1 MIDNSELKTLPLS
14 VAKGQNSKLAV
25 TLAVVRQDQMTA
37 FAVVTGAS
45 EDRSLL
51 LHPAFPAALPR
62 PRPGDLVAVVDDQVI
77 YAWQRALVLRVLP
90 DGLRLRLPGGDQ
102 VIAPPHRPT
111 LTDPETL
118 RPGEPVF
125 ATPTAAIARAW
136 PWYEAQPPAPALQ
149 AYAAGVVEAIRNEE

>member
-1 MIDNSELKTLPLS
+1 VTNNSKLKT
-14 VAKGQNSKLAV
+14 QNSKLAV

-37 FAVVTGAS
+37 FAVVTGAG

-90 DGLRLRLPGGDQ
+90 AGLRLRLPGGDQ
-102 VIAPPHRPT
+102 VIAPPLPT
-111 LTDPETL
+111 LPDPDTL
-118 RPGEPVF
+118 RAGEPVF
-125 ATPTAAIARAW
+125 ATPTAAVARAW
-136 PWYEAQPPAPALQ
+136 PWYEPQPASSALQ
-149 AYAAGVVEAIRNEE
+149 AYATGVVEGMRRET

>member
-1 MIDNSELKTLPLS
+1 MTDNSKLKT
-14 VAKGQNSKLAV
+14 QNSKLAV
-25 TLAVVRQDQMTA
+25 TLAVVRQDQVSA
-37 FAVVTGAS
+37 LAVVTGTG

-51 LHPAFPAALPR
+51 LHPAFPAARPR

-77 YAWQRALVLRVLP
+77 YGWQRALVLRVLP

-102 VIAPPHRPT
+102 VIAPPHLPT
-111 LTDPETL
+111 LAEWTTL

-125 ATPTAAIARAW
+125 ATPTAVIARAW

-149 AYAAGVVEAIRNEE
+149 AYATAVVAGLGGRET